1 MAFECMDLAALGV
14 APVSEQEFLQEKAL
28 DLYVRFPF
36 DKKVMLRCF
45 CFRVTPV
52 DNAVHLFVITNRN
65 RL

>member
-14 APVSEQEFLQEKAL
+14 PPVSEQEFLQEKAL

-36 DKKVMLRCF
+36 DNKVIIRNFCF
-45 CFRVTPV
+45 CVSHL
-52 DNAVHLFVITNRN
+52 DNAVHLFTITNRN